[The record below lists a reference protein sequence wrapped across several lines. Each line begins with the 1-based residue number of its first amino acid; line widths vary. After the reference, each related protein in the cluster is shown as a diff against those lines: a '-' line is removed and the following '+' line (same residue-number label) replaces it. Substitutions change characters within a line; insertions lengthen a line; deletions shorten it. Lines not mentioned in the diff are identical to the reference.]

1 MSNVKFE
8 YSIRAHHGLCLNF
21 FEQKGYSTEFIQN
34 MQKIKN
40 ALEKNPT
47 VKITSHTDV
56 ICGECPNNKFGVC
69 SCEKKVKEYDRR
81 VLLMCNISDGEIMPF
96 LKFKDLIDKNI
107 LFKGK
112 RKEICGNCE
121 WDLLCGY

>member
-8 YSIRAHHGLCLNF
+8 YSFRAHHGLCLNF

-34 MQKIKN
+34 MQRIKKE
-40 ALEKNPT
+40 LEKNPT
-47 VKITSHTDV
+47 VRITSHTDV
-56 ICGECPNNKFGVC
+56 ICGKCPNNKFEAC